1 MLLLVIT
8 SVSVVLT
15 TTAILPLV
23 AYNLLTAMFY
33 TVVPLINAL
42 CGGSVSCG
50 VLTKLYR
57 IHVRLMQL

>member
-1 MLLLVIT
+1 M
-8 SVSVVLT
+8 SVVLT
-15 TTAILPLV
+15 TTAILLLV
-23 AYNLLTAMFY
+23 AYDLLAARFY
-33 TVVPLINAL
+33 SVVPLMNAL

>member
-1 MLLLVIT
+1 M
-8 SVSVVLT
+8 SVVLT